1 MWQGDVL
8 FAILMAR
15 GRFVCHLGGKGG
27 KGVPGKLYE
36 KYHPYFLVC
45 IIITQ

>member
-1 MWQGDVL
+1 MLDGVKRV
-8 FAILMAR
+8 AG